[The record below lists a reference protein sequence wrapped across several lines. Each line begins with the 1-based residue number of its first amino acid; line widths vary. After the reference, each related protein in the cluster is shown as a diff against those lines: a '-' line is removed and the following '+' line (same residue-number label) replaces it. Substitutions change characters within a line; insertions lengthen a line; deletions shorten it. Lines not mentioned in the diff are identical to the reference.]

1 MKKEIELYINTLDGN
16 NIRTEVDKYE
26 ANRILGKIQ
35 NKDSIKEE
43 YITLYSGPFKYLVR
57 KDYIVSLI
65 IVEE

>member
-1 MKKEIELYINTLDGN
+1 MGREIALTINTLDGN
-16 NIRTEVDKYE
+16 NIRIEVDKYE
-26 ANRILGKIQ
+26 ANRILSKIQ
-35 NKDSIKEE
+35 NKDTVKEE